1 MALTQIVKGGLG
13 ASLTATSEGGAV
25 TTSVQQGLAKAW
37 SNFDQRSSL
46 SVLDSFNLSG
56 QTDVEAGNISL
67 TLSNNM
73 SNANYVVTGLGH
85 YVDATSNALCPAIAL
100 RRGATKTTSGYQT
113 QTADVVWSGTAGA
126 DVDEVM
132 TSAMG
137 DLA

>member
-1 MALTQIVKGGLG
+1 M
-13 ASLTATSEGGAV
+13 
-25 TTSVQQGLAKAW
+25 TSVLNVDTIADKVGTGPVGLTKQHAAKAW

-46 SVLDSFNLSG
+46 SVLDSFNLSS

-85 YVDATSNALCPAIAL
+85 YIDGTSNALCPIIAL
-100 RRGATKTTSGYQT
+100 RRGETKTTSGYQT
-113 QTADVVWSGTAGA
+113 QTADATWSGTAGA

-132 TSAMG
+132 TSANG

>member
-1 MALTQIVKGGLG
+1 MSTLKADTIQSTG
-13 ASLTATSEGGAV
+13 GGAA
-25 TTSVQQGLAKAW
+25 TLTRQHAAKAW

-46 SVLDSFNLSG
+46 SVLDSFNLSS

-85 YVDATSNALCPAIAL
+85 YIDSTSNALCPAIAL
-100 RRGATKTTSGYQT
+100 RRSATKTTSGYQT